1 MPNSNRPAPAEQAYL
16 DRCVTN
22 NKLQGEL
29 LSPSEMLKI
38 HEILWANG
46 FKVYTDGDVRFVQP
60 GFRLDEHPLWHV
72 RERRWYDAGN
82 HAE

>member
-1 MPNSNRPAPAEQAYL
+1 MSNNYHPNPAEQAYR
-16 DRCVTN
+16 DRCDSN
-22 NKLQGEL
+22 CKLRGDM

-38 HEILWANG
+38 HEILWENG
-46 FKVYTDGDVRFVQP
+46 FKVYTDGDVNFVRP
-60 GFRLDEHPLWHV
+60 GFKLDEHPLWYV